1 MSKRKDNQKNYKYPK
16 DNDDYNTSIKDKEK
30 KIDKR
35 KKKKKNEKIT
45 DLKSNDQFI
54 EEPKEMDNGNIKL
67 KNQENS
73 IKNEEI
79 LNSKGNINKE
89 NINTNDIDIIEED
102 LLNYYIEEIK
112 KTIEED
118 KKDKYIISTETEEKY
133 SNEKNEKKK
142 SKKEHSIDVAE
153 LQEIKLDSD
162 NNSNIPIEVKNK
174 IFNDINN
181 IYKEITYD
189 GKIFI
194 EERHKTKEYPNIIT
208 YRCKNQ
214 RKNERTIHSYFCNA
228 IVKRKI
234 EKNTC
239 FYILEKDHSEECNN
253 LIIKKKDAPKI
264 IKDYND
270 YISKCFTY
278 LDSTEIYNKS
288 EFTMKLQN
296 IYNENNYKFALKE
309 NTIKNIIG
317 RWKQNS
323 LKFTKYNALEHRY
336 NKNNELILWD
346 YVNTIIYSSN
356 KKKEIPSEY
365 FIWSSNPMISRAR
378 ISKHLFIDGTFH
390 HPIKYAQL
398 LIILFKDLLIS
409 QYIPC
414 FYILMSNK
422 TEILYDLIFKS
433 IKRILTQNNQYQVAY
448 QTITT
453 DTEIALINA
462 VKINFENTT
471 RIGCWFH
478 LKQNLLNQAKI
489 CGLFNTKNSKIDTNL
504 TFDIISQL
512 SILPLTYKGN
522 IEYLKNQINIILLQY
537 PSYYN
542 NLCTYF
548 LDTKLKYFE
557 DGSYDYNKFPKDIR
571 SNSVL
576 ERYNRT
582 IKQYLGEKRNCNWVV
597 FLNFI
602 NNEIIR
608 INETLGK
615 NENIN
620 ILYAEK
626 HTKFGK
632 EKFTNSSQ
640 IKTEYKDNNL
650 KVTNNIT
657 NKWLINKFNNCRYNA
672 FITLFYFTIS
682 PFLYNLNEE
691 NIKDLKSL
699 NDLIIK
705 LSKEVNDKNYN
716 DIIIFFQKNNYDVN
730 NQLID
735 KIVGEQDEKIKS
747 NLINKLKNDTGIDFT
762 STGYAVQLFSIF
774 RNNKYFCFLE
784 SKTSECIIC
793 EKKTNILIKEQQ
805 PFIFIN
811 NTNINEKNL
820 FNILLLKYKE
830 KYTYDCECR
839 RDKKEDVLCT
849 KVKYNIVEYPKFMF
863 LLFDFQYNELNI
875 YKNDIFNI
883 IEEKIILNIKVEYNL
898 VGIIAAPKAN
908 HFNCIIF
915 NPIGKSIDPY
925 FQSNNIYYHDG
936 GKNNDN
942 ITV

>member
-1 MSKRKDNQKNYKYPK
+1 
-16 DNDDYNTSIKDKEK
+16 
-30 KIDKR
+30 
-35 KKKKKNEKIT
+35 
-45 DLKSNDQFI
+45 
-54 EEPKEMDNGNIKL
+54 
-67 KNQENS
+67 
-73 IKNEEI
+73 
-79 LNSKGNINKE
+79 
-89 NINTNDIDIIEED
+89 
-102 LLNYYIEEIK
+102 
-112 KTIEED
+112 
-118 KKDKYIISTETEEKY
+118 
-133 SNEKNEKKK
+133 
-142 SKKEHSIDVAE
+142 
-153 LQEIKLDSD
+153 
-162 NNSNIPIEVKNK
+162 
-174 IFNDINN
+174 
-181 IYKEITYD
+181 
-189 GKIFI
+189 
-194 EERHKTKEYPNIIT
+194 
-208 YRCKNQ
+208 
-214 RKNERTIHSYFCNA
+214 
-228 IVKRKI
+228 
-234 EKNTC
+234 
-239 FYILEKDHSEECNN
+239 
-253 LIIKKKDAPKI
+253 
-264 IKDYND
+264 
-270 YISKCFTY
+270 
-278 LDSTEIYNKS
+278 
-288 EFTMKLQN
+288 MKLQN

-309 NTIKNIIG
+309 NIIKNIIG

-365 FIWSSNPMISRAR
+365 FIWSSNQMISRAR

-390 HPIKYAQL
+390 HPIKFAQL

-632 EKFTNSSQ
+632 EKFTNSSH

-705 LSKEVNDKNYN
+705 LSKEVNDKNYD

-747 NLINKLKNDTGIDFT
+747 NLINKLKKDTGIDFT
-762 STGYAVQLFSIF
+762 STG
-774 RNNKYFCFLE
+774 
-784 SKTSECIIC
+784 
-793 EKKTNILIKEQQ
+793 
-805 PFIFIN
+805 
-811 NTNINEKNL
+811 
-820 FNILLLKYKE
+820 
-830 KYTYDCECR
+830 
-839 RDKKEDVLCT
+839 
-849 KVKYNIVEYPKFMF
+849 
-863 LLFDFQYNELNI
+863 
-875 YKNDIFNI
+875 
-883 IEEKIILNIKVEYNL
+883 
-898 VGIIAAPKAN
+898 
-908 HFNCIIF
+908 
-915 NPIGKSIDPY
+915 
-925 FQSNNIYYHDG
+925 
-936 GKNNDN
+936 
-942 ITV
+942 

>member
-1 MSKRKDNQKNYKYPK
+1 
-16 DNDDYNTSIKDKEK
+16 
-30 KIDKR
+30 
-35 KKKKKNEKIT
+35 
-45 DLKSNDQFI
+45 
-54 EEPKEMDNGNIKL
+54 
-67 KNQENS
+67 
-73 IKNEEI
+73 
-79 LNSKGNINKE
+79 
-89 NINTNDIDIIEED
+89 
-102 LLNYYIEEIK
+102 
-112 KTIEED
+112 
-118 KKDKYIISTETEEKY
+118 
-133 SNEKNEKKK
+133 
-142 SKKEHSIDVAE
+142 
-153 LQEIKLDSD
+153 
-162 NNSNIPIEVKNK
+162 
-174 IFNDINN
+174 
-181 IYKEITYD
+181 
-189 GKIFI
+189 
-194 EERHKTKEYPNIIT
+194 
-208 YRCKNQ
+208 
-214 RKNERTIHSYFCNA
+214 
-228 IVKRKI
+228 
-234 EKNTC
+234 
-239 FYILEKDHSEECNN
+239 
-253 LIIKKKDAPKI
+253 
-264 IKDYND
+264 
-270 YISKCFTY
+270 
-278 LDSTEIYNKS
+278 
-288 EFTMKLQN
+288 
-296 IYNENNYKFALKE
+296 
-309 NTIKNIIG
+309 
-317 RWKQNS
+317 
-323 LKFTKYNALEHRY
+323 
-336 NKNNELILWD
+336 
-346 YVNTIIYSSN
+346 
-356 KKKEIPSEY
+356 
-365 FIWSSNPMISRAR
+365 MISRAR

-548 LDTKLKYFE
+548 LDTNLKYFE

-657 NKWLINKFNNCRYNA
+657 NKWLINKLNNCRYNA

-705 LSKEVNDKNYN
+705 LSKEVNDKNYD
-716 DIIIFFQKNNYDVN
+716 DIIIFFKRIIMM
-730 NQLID
+730 LT
-735 KIVGEQDEKIKS
+735 
-747 NLINKLKNDTGIDFT
+747 IN
-762 STGYAVQLFSIF
+762 
-774 RNNKYFCFLE
+774 
-784 SKTSECIIC
+784 
-793 EKKTNILIKEQQ
+793 
-805 PFIFIN
+805 
-811 NTNINEKNL
+811 
-820 FNILLLKYKE
+820 
-830 KYTYDCECR
+830 
-839 RDKKEDVLCT
+839 
-849 KVKYNIVEYPKFMF
+849 
-863 LLFDFQYNELNI
+863 
-875 YKNDIFNI
+875 
-883 IEEKIILNIKVEYNL
+883 
-898 VGIIAAPKAN
+898 
-908 HFNCIIF
+908 
-915 NPIGKSIDPY
+915 
-925 FQSNNIYYHDG
+925 
-936 GKNNDN
+936 
-942 ITV
+942 

>member
-1 MSKRKDNQKNYKYPK
+1 
-16 DNDDYNTSIKDKEK
+16 
-30 KIDKR
+30 
-35 KKKKKNEKIT
+35 
-45 DLKSNDQFI
+45 
-54 EEPKEMDNGNIKL
+54 
-67 KNQENS
+67 
-73 IKNEEI
+73 
-79 LNSKGNINKE
+79 
-89 NINTNDIDIIEED
+89 
-102 LLNYYIEEIK
+102 
-112 KTIEED
+112 
-118 KKDKYIISTETEEKY
+118 
-133 SNEKNEKKK
+133 
-142 SKKEHSIDVAE
+142 
-153 LQEIKLDSD
+153 
-162 NNSNIPIEVKNK
+162 
-174 IFNDINN
+174 
-181 IYKEITYD
+181 
-189 GKIFI
+189 
-194 EERHKTKEYPNIIT
+194 
-208 YRCKNQ
+208 
-214 RKNERTIHSYFCNA
+214 
-228 IVKRKI
+228 
-234 EKNTC
+234 
-239 FYILEKDHSEECNN
+239 
-253 LIIKKKDAPKI
+253 
-264 IKDYND
+264 
-270 YISKCFTY
+270 
-278 LDSTEIYNKS
+278 
-288 EFTMKLQN
+288 MKLQN

-365 FIWSSNPMISRAR
+365 FIWSSNQMISRAR

-448 QTITT
+448 QTITR

-462 VKINFENTT
+462 VKINFDNTT

-620 ILYAEK
+620 ILYEEK

-632 EKFTNSSQ
+632 EKFQ
-640 IKTEYKDNNL
+640 IVHK
-650 KVTNNIT
+650 
-657 NKWLINKFNNCRYNA
+657 
-672 FITLFYFTIS
+672 
-682 PFLYNLNEE
+682 
-691 NIKDLKSL
+691 
-699 NDLIIK
+699 
-705 LSKEVNDKNYN
+705 
-716 DIIIFFQKNNYDVN
+716 
-730 NQLID
+730 
-735 KIVGEQDEKIKS
+735 
-747 NLINKLKNDTGIDFT
+747 
-762 STGYAVQLFSIF
+762 
-774 RNNKYFCFLE
+774 
-784 SKTSECIIC
+784 
-793 EKKTNILIKEQQ
+793 
-805 PFIFIN
+805 
-811 NTNINEKNL
+811 
-820 FNILLLKYKE
+820 
-830 KYTYDCECR
+830 
-839 RDKKEDVLCT
+839 
-849 KVKYNIVEYPKFMF
+849 
-863 LLFDFQYNELNI
+863 
-875 YKNDIFNI
+875 
-883 IEEKIILNIKVEYNL
+883 
-898 VGIIAAPKAN
+898 
-908 HFNCIIF
+908 
-915 NPIGKSIDPY
+915 
-925 FQSNNIYYHDG
+925 
-936 GKNNDN
+936 
-942 ITV
+942 